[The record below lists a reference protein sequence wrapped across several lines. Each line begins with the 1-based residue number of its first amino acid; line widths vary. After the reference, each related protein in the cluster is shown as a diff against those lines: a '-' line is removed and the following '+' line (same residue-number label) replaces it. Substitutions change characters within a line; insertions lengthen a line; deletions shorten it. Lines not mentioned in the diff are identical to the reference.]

1 MKHFSQKKISKLN
14 LIIGAI
20 IIAAISL
27 LYTKFLVDELKM
39 EEEKKIELWA
49 EATRQL
55 VKPDNNQ
62 TSIGLALEV
71 LKNNTTVPV
80 ILVDDN
86 NNIHHY
92 RNISLPKKNANKELK
107 RQFEKLRK
115 YGKKI
120 EINLGKEDKQYL
132 YYKTSTLLT
141 KLTWF
146 PILQLGV
153 VGIFVF
159 IAYQAFSSTRK
170 AEQNQVWVGMAKETA
185 HQLGTPIS
193 SLLGWVNLLALK
205 SNETSTIKEI
215 ESDINRLQNIADRF
229 SKIGSKPI
237 LKPTKLFDLAQQSIQ
252 YLKPRSSDKVSFKL
266 DIDKDIKLI
275 ANDTLLEWVFENL
288 IKNAIDAIKGEGN
301 ITISSTKIGTKVA
314 LDFSDNGKGI
324 TKTNFKRVFDP
335 GYTTKERGWGLG
347 LSLTK
352 RIIESYHRGKIFV
365 KESEPGMKTTFRII
379 LDQT

>member
-1 MKHFSQKKISKLN
+1 MKHYSKKKKSKLI
-14 LIIGAI
+14 LITGAI

-27 LYTKFLVDELKM
+27 LYTKLLVDELKL

-55 VKPDNNQ
+55 IKPENNQ
-62 TSIGLALEV
+62 TSVGLALEV

-80 ILVDDN
+80 ILADDK

-92 RNISLPKKNANKELK
+92 RNINLPKKNAAKHLK
-107 RQFEKLRK
+107 RQFDKLRK

-120 EINLGKEDKQYL
+120 EIDLENGEKQYL
-132 YYKTSTLLT
+132 HYKTSTLLT

-193 SLLGWVNLLALK
+193 SLLGWINLLALK

-237 LKPTKLFDLAQQSIQ
+237 LKPILLIDLAEQSIQ
-252 YLKPRSSDKVSFKL
+252 YLKSRSSDKVTFNL
-266 DIDKDIKLI
+266 DIDKNVKLI
-275 ANDTLLEWVFENL
+275 ANNTLIEWVFENL

-301 ITISSTKIGTKVA
+301 ITISTTDMGTKVA
-314 LDFSDNGKGI
+314 LDFNDNGKGI
-324 TKTNFKRVFDP
+324 AKSNFKRVFDP

-352 RIIESYHRGKIFV
+352 RIIESYHRGKILV
-365 KESEPGMKTTFRII
+365 KESEPGIKTTFRII
-379 LDQT
+379 LDKA